1 MDDNLKAELDAHLKA
16 EMPKMITEHLA
27 LPATKEQVAK
37 AVSAVVTKI
46 NESNDDPYRT
56 TIHFLAGLLT
66 FCLGVIA
73 AVFSALNG
81 GNTDPQQL
89 GYKMLGGVLGSI
101 AFVAWLCTAAAVLVQ
116 VLKFCHR
123 SGGDSGEIWWPVTSC
138 AVLKKWWSVSWR
150 AVLMLGLAVLG
161 GLAVAYCVR
170 FGYAILTCLS
180 EPVGLLDSLTGLFR
194 LAF

>member
-16 EMPKMITEHLA
+16 EVPKMIAAHLA
-27 LPATKEQVAK
+27 LATTQAQVAN
-37 AVSAVVTKI
+37 AVNAVVAKI
-46 NESNDDPYRT
+46 DESKDDPYRT

-81 GNTDPQQL
+81 GNADPHLL

-101 AFVAWLCTAAAVLVQ
+101 AFVAWLCTAAAAIIQ
-116 VLKFCHR
+116 TEKFRYRSEHKSYLKP
-123 SGGDSGEIWWPVTSC
+123 PVF
-138 AVLKKWWSVSWR
+138 LR
-150 AVLMLGLAVLG
+150 AGLMLALALLG

-170 FGYAILTCLS
+170 YGYAILTCLS
-180 EPVGLLDSLTGLFR
+180 EPVGLWDSLTGLFR
-194 LAF
+194 LAL

>member
-1 MDDNLKAELDAHLKA
+1 MDDNLKAELDDHLKT
-16 EMPKMITEHLA
+16 EVPKMITAHLA
-27 LPATKEQVAK
+27 LATTQAQVAK

-73 AVFSALNG
+73 AIFSALNS
-81 GNTDPQQL
+81 GNANPHLL

-101 AFVAWLCTAAAVLVQ
+101 AFVAGLCTVAAAIIQ
-116 VLKFCHR
+116 TEKFRKR
-123 SGGDSGEIWWPVTSC
+123 SEHKSYQNPPVF
-138 AVLKKWWSVSWR
+138 LR
-150 AVLMLGLAVLG
+150 AGLMLALALLG

-170 FGYAILTCLS
+170 YGYAILTCLS
-180 EPVGLLDSLTGLFR
+180 EPVSLLDSLWGLLR